1 MAEAESPSPLTI
13 EGIPLRRLRD
23 LAETT
28 ATVGA
33 AAASG
38 VFAGLTD
45 GPGDPDALA
54 RRLDLDRRALGIL
67 LPVLEEL
74 ELLRRDGE
82 GRYALTDAAR
92 RHLAD
97 PDSPAYEGGGLPLWL
112 RNLRA
117 FARLPEVLA
126 QGGPLESEPQAD
138 EEAEDDGERTLATFM
153 AAMASAPRGRIER
166 LADRCLERLEGA
178 DDRPPRLLDLGGG
191 PGKMSR
197 VFVDRGMEA
206 VLFDRP
212 ETVAYVAQ
220 AYGLAEEPRIE
231 LVGGDFLEDP
241 LPEGPFDVALLSNVV
256 HIYGPDTNRRLLEKA
271 AGSVRPG
278 GVAAVADFV
287 RGRSARAARFA
298 LVMLMKSD
306 EGNTYSEE
314 EIGGWLRDAG
324 FRDPVCSAIDDDRH
338 AITAVRE
345 RRA

>member
-1 MAEAESPSPLTI
+1 VAETESPLTI

-23 LAETT
+23 LAEMT

-33 AAASG
+33 AATAG
-38 VFAGLTD
+38 VFAGLAD
-45 GPGDPDALA
+45 EPRDADDLA
-54 RRLDLDRRALGIL
+54 QRLDLDRRAVGIL

-74 ELLRRDGE
+74 ELLRGDDE
-82 GRYALTDAAR
+82 ARYALTEPAR

-97 PDSPAYEGGGLPLWL
+97 PDSPAYEAGGLPLWL

-126 QGGPLESEPQAD
+126 DGGPLESEPQAD
-138 EEAEDDGERTLATFM
+138 EEPEEDEERTLATFM
-153 AAMASAPRGRIER
+153 AAMASAPRERIER
-166 LADRCLERLEGA
+166 LADRCIERV
-178 DDRPPRLLDLGGG
+178 DRPGDRPLRLLDLGGG

-197 VFVDRGMEA
+197 IFAERGIEA

-241 LPEGPFDVALLSNVV
+241 LPEGPFDAVLLSNVV

-298 LVMLMKSD
+298 LVMLLKSD

-324 FRDPVCSAIDDDRH
+324 FRDPVCSAIDEDRH
-338 AITAVRE
+338 VITAVKE
-345 RRA
+345 EDE